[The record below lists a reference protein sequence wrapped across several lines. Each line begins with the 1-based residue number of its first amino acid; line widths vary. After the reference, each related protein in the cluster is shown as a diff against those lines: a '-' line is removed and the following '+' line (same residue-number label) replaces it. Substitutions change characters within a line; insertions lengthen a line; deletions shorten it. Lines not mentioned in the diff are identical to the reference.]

1 MASVCSTF
9 ELEFISNKYPD
20 PNYVYDSSVSWMCIY
35 FASVGRATLLS
46 GGVGGREGE
55 GGGGGEVMDD
65 ETFVSKESRDIA
77 RGARRYIPAYS
88 SASTSSRR
96 HVATDSKETSRV
108 VSEISPGT
116 VPFEIFTRPWARY
129 AKESKSDCSLR
140 SSFTFFFFS
149 SLYHQ
154 IFFSR
159 QIHLCNDIIINN

>member
-9 ELEFISNKYPD
+9 EPEFISNKYPD

-77 RGARRYIPAYS
+77 RGARYIPAYS

-140 SSFTFFFFS
+140 SSFPFFFFH
-149 SLYHQ
+149 LYTTRYFFLDKS
-154 IFFSR
+154 IFVT
-159 QIHLCNDIIINN
+159 I

>member
-1 MASVCSTF
+1 MEKKINFESENVCSTF
-9 ELEFISNKYPD
+9 EPEFISNKYPD

-55 GGGGGEVMDD
+55 GGGGEVMDD

-140 SSFTFFFFS
+140 SSFPFFFFH
-149 SLYHQ
+149 LYTTRY
-154 IFFSR
+154 FFSTNPS
-159 QIHLCNDIIINN
+159 L